1 MTAYTL
7 YQKGW
12 EITQTRKTVP
22 VRTGLKTTACIILQV
37 GKESVTDGKAE
48 INVSSRPFQS
58 WDRNNQYL
66 QTHAHR
72 FFFTAMHHFTY
83 TVRCLVCG
91 MTDLY

>member
-22 VRTGLKTTACIILQV
+22 VRTGLKTTACIILQI

-48 INVSSRPFQS
+48 SNVSSRPFQS

-66 QTHAHR
+66 QTHSLPSKPSI
-72 FFFTAMHHFTY
+72 FSSPL
-83 TVRCLVCG
+83 CIISLV
-91 MTDLY
+91 LYSA